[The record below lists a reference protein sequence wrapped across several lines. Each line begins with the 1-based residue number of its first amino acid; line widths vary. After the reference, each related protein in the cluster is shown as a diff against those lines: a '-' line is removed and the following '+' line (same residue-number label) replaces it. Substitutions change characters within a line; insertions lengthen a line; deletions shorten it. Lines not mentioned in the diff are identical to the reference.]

1 MRSAHIFVASLSL
14 LLCVGCATPPE
25 VKQAL
30 IAKDQAYAESERL
43 MQEYREL
50 VSNVTERHQ
59 QWYRY
64 VQTRLKLNLALQWAT
79 TNPKLT
85 DVADPELAKDDADL
99 LGTEIIALVN
109 EIRLKNLPERKGP
122 TGQVIFQAG
131 MGDMNSL
138 LQKLPELIGRIEQRV
153 AKDSQ
158 ASSAVDL
165 TAFDQYRTNVE
176 AVRRINAIIKQYL
189 DIDVTLSRN
198 DVQSLAEAV
207 RTLRR

>member
-1 MRSAHIFVASLSL
+1 MKAVHILLAALSL
-14 LLCVGCATPPE
+14 VFTGCVTPPE

-30 IAKDQAYAESERL
+30 IAKDHAYLENQRL
-43 MQEYREL
+43 MEGYREL
-50 VSNVTERHQ
+50 VQQITSRHH

-85 DVADPELAKDDADL
+85 DVGDADLAGDDADL
-99 LGTEIIALVN
+99 LGPEVIELIN
-109 EIRLKNLPERKGP
+109 DIRLKHLPERKGP
-122 TGQVIFQAG
+122 TGQVVFHAG
-131 MGDMNSL
+131 TADMNML
-138 LQKLPELIGRIEQRV
+138 LQKLPELIGRVEQRV
-153 AKDSQ
+153 EKDSA
-158 ASSAVDL
+158 ASSSMDMA
-165 TAFDQYRTNVE
+165 AFDQYRTNVE

-198 DVQSLAEAV
+198 EVHSLAEAV